1 MTAFTWTC
9 VRPGDL
15 VCRHYD
21 DGCVVYDDASGA
33 MNCLT
38 PVAGQL
44 LTLLLSGP
52 AQTTVQ
58 LAQALLGEM
67 PVRVDQEMVDN
78 VLSDF
83 QSLSLVERT
92 CL

>member
-9 VRPGDL
+9 VRPGDF

-21 DGCVVYDDASGA
+21 DGCVVYDDASGD

-38 PVAGQL
+38 PVAGSL
-44 LTLLLSGP
+44 LSLLLSGR
-52 AQTTVQ
+52 AQTTAQ
-58 LAQALLGEM
+58 LAQALLGEV
-67 PVRVDQEMVDN
+67 PQLGDTDMVDN